1 MIYMYIWSQDTVR
14 TLNWWWKPVS
24 SVKLAGLQGAQCIM
38 QVSSVD
44 LSVSTHDRLQDGF
57 VDETILVLGWKK
69 CEQIE
74 VGGAFEGRK

>member
-1 MIYMYIWSQDTVR
+1 MVEASLLHLV
-14 TLNWWWKPVS
+14 
-24 SVKLAGLQGAQCIM
+24 AGLQGAQCIT

-44 LSVSTHDRLQDGF
+44 LSVSTHDRLQDGI

-74 VGGAFEGRK
+74 EVGGEFEGRR

>member
-1 MIYMYIWSQDTVR
+1 MYIELVVEASLSRLV
-14 TLNWWWKPVS
+14 
-24 SVKLAGLQGAQCIM
+24 AGLQGAQCIT

-44 LSVSTHDRLQDGF
+44 LSVCTHDRLQDSI

-74 VGGAFEGRK
+74 EVGGEFEGRR